1 MRIVVQYALQ
11 HATNLSEQSLFE
23 QILSHSTKEYLSPS
37 SEVLHK
43 KVDRLLVTGDW
54 WLGKFGGAGAGLIWL
69 V

>member
-54 WLGKFGGAGAGLIWL
+54 
-69 V
+69 